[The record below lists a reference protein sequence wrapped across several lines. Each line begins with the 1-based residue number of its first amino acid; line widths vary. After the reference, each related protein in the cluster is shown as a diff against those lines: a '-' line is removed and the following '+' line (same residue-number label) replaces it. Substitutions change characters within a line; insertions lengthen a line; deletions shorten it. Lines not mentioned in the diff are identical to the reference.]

1 MGGGGGWNIFYTFL
15 QEKQMIP
22 HEPHGK
28 ALNHMGSID
37 PMRLENYVLN

>member
-1 MGGGGGWNIFYTFL
+1 MRRGETIFHTFV

-22 HEPHGK
+22 HEHHCK
-28 ALNHMGSID
+28 AVNHMGSND

>member
-1 MGGGGGWNIFYTFL
+1 MRGGGGNIFYTFL

-22 HEPHGK
+22 HEPHCK
-28 ALNHMGSID
+28 AVNHMGSID